1 MICKVSFCSF
11 LVLRKAYVRACAHWI
26 WYNNESTCNF
36 IGTQVL
42 IFLGSQTNSIL
53 HLYNP
58 LQLSSEKILN
68 FGLHSH
74 CMRHRRNRT
83 THLRTDLN
91 RYAARHP
98 VVWSISFWANSY
110 EAMRC
115 GSVTGCCCLCA
126 EIQGD
131 GSKVDL
137 DWLLLKLQLSAP
149 CLAKM
154 LRIWNP
160 VSVLRTFSKSS
171 TGPQTK
177 TRNSETLEG
186 WSNSRVVV
194 AYENSFAD
202 LEFTEGKRFFCLL
215 AFSSYLPNTRGWQ
228 DLCWFSIV
236 ATRLFGQPGRM
247 QHDGALTY
255 CWLQHSKLSMHWH
268 VQPKRRLMKWMCD
281 DSAVK
286 SNKLATPSSNMM
298 ESRKPE
304 SCRGSFN
311 SLKLCISPGNISDL
325 MGLELMYH
333 LRGQC
338 RLGKSVEKDRANTD
352 TIHVRYIFLRLP

>member
-1 MICKVSFCSF
+1 MAVRLIWIDSSWNCN
-11 LVLRKAYVRACAHWI
+11 LALHALRRCWGYETQCQCWGHSQSQARVPKRKQ
-26 WYNNESTCNF
+26 
-36 IGTQVL
+36 GTV
-42 IFLGSQTNSIL
+42 
-53 HLYNP
+53 
-58 LQLSSEKILN
+58 K
-68 FGLHSH
+68 
-74 CMRHRRNRT
+74 RWR
-83 THLRTDLN
+83 
-91 RYAARHP
+91 
-98 VVWSISFWANSY
+98 V
-110 EAMRC
+110 EA
-115 GSVTGCCCLCA
+115 
-126 EIQGD
+126 
-131 GSKVDL
+131 
-137 DWLLLKLQLSAP
+137 
-149 CLAKM
+149 
-154 LRIWNP
+154 
-160 VSVLRTFSKSS
+160 
-171 TGPQTK
+171 
-177 TRNSETLEG
+177 
-186 WSNSRVVV
+186 NSRVVV

-247 QHDGALTY
+247 HYDGALTY